1 MFKLVDFGVIVLSSG
16 IFLLCYLLFL
26 RKEKYHQLNR
36 FYLLFSL
43 AFSSLLPFI
52 KFSVPVQPL
61 MPNTQSFLTTVTEA
75 PAIPFGMVLYVAGAA
90 LFFILFL
97 LRLFKV
103 LKQIIGKHF
112 IELNGLKVMD
122 NPEQK
127 VPFSFFHYVVV
138 DSTTFELDELDLVL
152 RHEAAHAQQWH
163 TLDILFVELVGVVC
177 WFNPFVWA
185 YKSALKSQHEYAADA
200 AVIHSNVP
208 RNDYFDL
215 ILKQIRHQNHLS
227 PVHSFSA
234 TAVKSRIRMMMA
246 TVPGRRSWMRYL
258 SVIPMSAFLVVG
270 NSLLASSKNIPSFME
285 NVVVTA
291 EVSQSHSEYSDK
303 EETVPTEN
311 VKAKRAVR
319 QTKTHSQHTEE
330 FSQPNVLESQSW
342 LSNQYG
348 DPVEFYVE
356 ASDEKQEEHYNVI
369 VTGDAPQIYQVSVS
383 ETP

>member
-1 MFKLVDFGVIVLSSG
+1 MFKLVDIGVIVLSSG

-122 NPEQK
+122 NPEQN
-127 VPFSFFHYVVV
+127 VPFSFFRYVVV

-163 TLDILFVELVGVVC
+163 TLDILFVELLGVIC

-200 AVIHSNVP
+200 SVIHSNVP

-234 TAVKSRIRMMMA
+234 TAVESRIRMMME

-303 EETVPTEN
+303 EVTVPTEN
-311 VKAKRAVR
+311 VKAKRVVR
-319 QTKTHSQHTEE
+319 HAKKHSQHTDEV
-330 FSQPNVLESQSW
+330 SQPNVLESQSW
-342 LSNQYG
+342 LSTQYG
-348 DPVEFYVE
+348 DPVEFYDE
-356 ASDEKQEEHYNVI
+356 APDTKQEEHYNVI

>member
-1 MFKLVDFGVIVLSSG
+1 MFKLVDIGVIVLSSG

-127 VPFSFFHYVVV
+127 VPFFKSYYTRIWKQA
-138 DSTTFELDELDLVL
+138 DGRWRLD
-152 RHEAAHAQQWH
+152 
-163 TLDILFVELVGVVC
+163 VG
-177 WFNPFVWA
+177 
-185 YKSALKSQHEYAADA
+185 S
-200 AVIHSNVP
+200 
-208 RNDYFDL
+208 
-215 ILKQIRHQNHLS
+215 
-227 PVHSFSA
+227 
-234 TAVKSRIRMMMA
+234 
-246 TVPGRRSWMRYL
+246 
-258 SVIPMSAFLVVG
+258 
-270 NSLLASSKNIPSFME
+270 
-285 NVVVTA
+285 
-291 EVSQSHSEYSDK
+291 
-303 EETVPTEN
+303 
-311 VKAKRAVR
+311 
-319 QTKTHSQHTEE
+319 HTE
-330 FSQPNVLESQSW
+330 FFITDLPYKQNNV
-342 LSNQYG
+342 
-348 DPVEFYVE
+348 
-356 ASDEKQEEHYNVI
+356 
-369 VTGDAPQIYQVSVS
+369 
-383 ETP
+383 

>member
-1 MFKLVDFGVIVLSSG
+1 MFKLVVIGVIVLSSG

-36 FYLLFSL
+36 SYLLFSL

-122 NPEQK
+122 NPEQN
-127 VPFSFFHYVVV
+127 VPFSFFRYVVV

-163 TLDILFVELVGVVC
+163 TLDILFVELLGVIC

-200 AVIHSNVP
+200 SVIHSNVP

-258 SVIPMSAFLVVG
+258 SVIPVLVLLVVG
-270 NSLLASSKNIPSFME
+270 NSLLASSKHIPSFME
-285 NVVVTA
+285 NVVVPA

-303 EETVPTEN
+303 EVTVPTEN
-311 VKAKRAVR
+311 VKAKRVVR
-319 QTKTHSQHTEE
+319 HAKKHSQHTDEV
-330 FSQPNVLESQSW
+330 SQPNVLESQSW
-342 LSNQYG
+342 LSTQYG
-348 DPVEFYVE
+348 DPVEFYDE
-356 ASDEKQEEHYNVI
+356 APDTKQEEHYNVI

>member
-1 MFKLVDFGVIVLSSG
+1 MFKLVDIGVIVLSSG

-61 MPNTQSFLTTVTEA
+61 MPNTQSFLTTVTED

-285 NVVVTA
+285 NVVVPA
-291 EVSQSHSEYSDK
+291 EVSQSISEYSDK

-319 QTKTHSQHTEE
+319 QTKTHSQHTDEV
-330 FSQPNVLESQSW
+330 SHPNVLESQSW
-342 LSNQYG
+342 LSTQYG
-348 DPVEFYVE
+348 DPVEFYDKVPD
-356 ASDEKQEEHYNVI
+356 AKQEEHYNVI
-369 VTGDAPQIYQVSVS
+369 VTGDAPQIYQISVS

>member
-1 MFKLVDFGVIVLSSG
+1 MFKLVDIGVIVLSSG

-122 NPEQK
+122 NPEQN
-127 VPFSFFHYVVV
+127 VPFSFFRYVVV

-163 TLDILFVELVGVVC
+163 TLDILFVELLGVIC

-234 TAVKSRIRMMMA
+234 TAVESRIRMMME

-303 EETVPTEN
+303 EVTVPTEN
-311 VKAKRAVR
+311 VKAKRVVR
-319 QTKTHSQHTEE
+319 HAKKHSQHTDEV
-330 FSQPNVLESQSW
+330 SQPNVLESQSW
-342 LSNQYG
+342 LSTQYG
-348 DPVEFYVE
+348 DPVEFYDE
-356 ASDEKQEEHYNVI
+356 APDTKQEEHYNVI